1 MADDFD
7 QYNQAGL
14 NAASG
19 QTTADK
25 QKPISPE
32 NPFRL
37 GIVGH
42 GFVGRAVEYAFT
54 HPLVD
59 LHVADPKYD
68 TNIDDMVEFDPM
80 CVFICAPT
88 PMNPETG
95 FVDASI
101 VEDAVLKL
109 IEHTEALVVVKSTI
123 TPDIIDRLYNSMFE
137 DGVERFVY
145 NPEFLTEKS
154 AEEQFVNAEFHVLGG
169 ADKATAE
176 LTQIYDIFS
185 LCKSDMYHRMSAA
198 EASFVKYGINSFLAT
213 KVTFFNQLFDL
224 VNSFGCSYNIVSR
237 AMGQDDRVGIG
248 HTRVPG
254 YDRKR
259 GFGGACLPKDT
270 TAFLKFSEFKIPDG
284 PRKGEI
290 ISFDLL
296 EKVTEIN
303 NRYRSAYE
311 LDEREK
317 ANNITFGD
325 DNERNGQTAEEQQ
338 DQDNGGVVGE

>member
-7 QYNQAGL
+7 QYNPASGV

-42 GFVGRAVEYAFT
+42 GFVGKAVEYAFT

-59 LHVADPKYD
+59 LHIADPKYD
-68 TNIDDMVEFDPM
+68 TSIDDMLEFNPM
-80 CVFICAPT
+80 CVFVCAPT
-88 PMNPETG
+88 PMNPDSG

-109 IEHTEALVVVKSTI
+109 IEHSEALVVVKSTI

-137 DGVERFVY
+137 DGVDRFVY
-145 NPEFLTEKS
+145 NPEFLTEKA

-169 ADKATAE
+169 TERATAE

-185 LCKSDMYHRMSAA
+185 LCKSDLYYRMSAA
-198 EASFVKYGINSFLAT
+198 EASFVKYGINAFLAT

-224 VNSFGCSYNIVSR
+224 VNSFGCSYNIITR
-237 AMGQDDRVGIG
+237 AIGSDARVGIG

-270 TAFLKFSEFKIPDG
+270 TAFLKFSEFKTDSG
-284 PRKGEI
+284 DI
-290 ISFDLL
+290 ISMDILQ
-296 EKVTEIN
+296 KVLEIN
-303 NRYRSAYE
+303 TRYRRHYE

-317 ANNITFGD
+317 VNNITFGD
-325 DNERNGQTAEEQQ
+325 DNERDGQTAEEQQ
-338 DQDNGGVVGE
+338 DQDNGSTV

>member
-1 MADDFD
+1 MSDDFD
-7 QYNQAGL
+7 KFNPQVTE
-14 NAASG
+14 ASG
-19 QTTADK
+19 ETARDK
-25 QKPISPE
+25 AEPISPK

-54 HPLVD
+54 HPLID
-59 LHVADPKYD
+59 LHITDPKYD
-68 TNIDDMVEFDPM
+68 SDIDSMVEFSPM
-80 CVFICAPT
+80 CVFVCAPT

-123 TPDIIDRLYNSMFE
+123 TPDIIDRLYNSMFD
-137 DGVERFVY
+137 DGVDRFVY

-154 AEEQFVNAEFHVLGG
+154 AEEQFVNAPFHVLGG
-169 ADKATAE
+169 AERATAE
-176 LTQIYDIFS
+176 LMEIYDYFS
-185 LCKSDMYHRMSAA
+185 LCSSNEYMRMSAA

-224 VNSFGCSYNIVSR
+224 VNSFGCSYNIVTR
-237 AMGQDDRVGIG
+237 AMGLDDRVGIG

-270 TAFLKFSEFKIPDG
+270 TAFLKFSEFKTEDG
-284 PRKGEI
+284 EV
-290 ISFDLL
+290 ISFDMLD
-296 EKVTEIN
+296 KVLEIN
-303 NRYRSAYE
+303 NRYRKDYE

-317 ANNITFGD
+317 ANNITFDGES
-325 DNERNGQTAEEQQ
+325 NERDGETEEELET
-338 DQDNGGVVGE
+338 QDNGSTVGE